1 MTDRHD
7 ESKTPLRFV
16 SLIPD
21 AMECVDSD
29 IYSSGFT
36 GCEHRDHRVRGRGD
50 ARKKHE
56 RDHLNHAFFRL
67 LAGALP
73 SVTMR
78 IF

>member
-50 ARKKHE
+50 ARKK
-56 RDHLNHAFFRL
+56 NT
-67 LAGALP
+67 
-73 SVTMR
+73 SVTT
-78 IF
+78 